1 MKKMKTL
8 AAAAILAMVGTSVCA
23 EDFAVTVTPQPNAT
37 GDGWSAWLGVVHTS
51 AGAFVDT
58 FEFGSFA
65 QAVVAEATLS
75 SINLSLSRP
84 WDVDFQSAQ
93 LSNGVTTVDF
103 SFQTLVPGY
112 DYGGTVPTSFAAG
125 LPLTLIVHGIAAP
138 GLLPQ
143 DGNPSASYGGSIN
156 FSVTP
161 VPEPGTA
168 AMLIAGLVTVGWL
181 ARRRRPV

>member
-1 MKKMKTL
+1 MKNIKTSV
-8 AAAAILAMVGTSVCA
+8 AAAILAMAGTAACA
-23 EDFAVTVTPQPNAT
+23 QDFTLTVTPQPNEA

-58 FEFGSFA
+58 FEFGSFG
-65 QAVVAEATLS
+65 QAVLVEATLS

-84 WDVDFQSAQ
+84 WDVDFQRAR
-93 LSNGVTTVDF
+93 LSNGVTAVDF

-112 DYGGTVPTSFAAG
+112 DYGSTVPTVFAAN
-125 LPLTLIVHGIAAP
+125 LPLTLTVHGIAAP

-143 DGNPSASYGGSIN
+143 DGNPSASYGGSLN
-156 FSVTP
+156 FSVTA

-168 AMLIAGLVTVGWL
+168 AMLFAGLATIGWL
-181 ARRRRPV
+181 ASRRRPA

>member
-1 MKKMKTL
+1 MKRLKTL

-23 EDFAVTVTPQPNAT
+23 EDFTLTVTPQANQA
-37 GDGWSAWLGVVHTS
+37 GDGWSAWLGVVHNS

-58 FEFGSFA
+58 FQLGSFGH
-65 QAVVAEATLS
+65 AVLVEATLS

-84 WDVDFQSAQ
+84 WDVDFETAR

-112 DYGGTVPTSFAAG
+112 DYGSTVPTVFAAN
-125 LPLTLIVHGIAAP
+125 LPLTLTVHGIAAP

-143 DGNPSASYGGSIN
+143 DGNPSASYGGSLN
-156 FSVTP
+156 FSVTA

-168 AMLIAGLVTVGWL
+168 AMLIAGLATVGWL
-181 ARRRRPV
+181 TRRRRPV

>member
-1 MKKMKTL
+1 MKKTKTL
-8 AAAAILAMVGTSVCA
+8 AAAAILAVAGTAACA
-23 EDFAVTVTPQPNAT
+23 QDFTLTVTPQPNEA

-51 AGAFVDT
+51 GGAFVDT
-58 FEFGSFA
+58 FEFGSFGH
-65 QAVVAEATLS
+65 AVLVEATLS

-84 WDVDFQSAQ
+84 WDVDFQTAR
-93 LSNGVTTVDF
+93 LSNGVAAVDF

-112 DYGGTVPTSFAAG
+112 DYGSTVPTVFAAG

-161 VPEPGTA
+161 VPEPSTA

-181 ARRRRPV
+181 ARRRQPV